1 MIVVPTTMKRLHPS
15 IRYFCLTV
23 FTLISLSAKLAN
35 GTEDWPEFRGPTG
48 QGISDAKNAPV
59 NLDLE
64 RDLVWKAGIPGKGW
78 SSPVIVDGTIVLTTG
93 SEEPESGHY
102 ALSVL
107 AMDTERG
114 DLLWEKAVFKPSE
127 EEASQMHFK
136 NSLASPTVL
145 VSEGI
150 VYAHFGHMGTVAMSL
165 SDGEIIWKQKIA
177 YQPLH
182 GTGGSPV
189 LVDGMLVYNQDAK
202 DKPYVTALD
211 ARTGELAW
219 QTSRNHDANRKFS
232 FSTPLVVN
240 NRGRSEIVSPGSG
253 IIAGYRPKDGREVW
267 RVTFPVG
274 FSITPRPIEAEGVL
288 YFSTG
293 FMRPSLYAIRL
304 DGATGDL
311 TDSHVEWVV
320 HRSMPKTPSPV
331 YKDGMVFA
339 LEDAGRLSCL
349 DAKTGEVLWMESL
362 KANFSASPVLAG
374 DTLYCM
380 TEEGLYFAIGVS
392 KEGMA
397 LRSQVDFGER
407 SLASPAIL
415 NETIYI
421 RTESHLWKLGNGT
434 NVDLGS

>member
-1 MIVVPTTMKRLHPS
+1 
-15 IRYFCLTV
+15 
-23 FTLISLSAKLAN
+23 
-35 GTEDWPEFRGPTG
+35 
-48 QGISDAKNAPV
+48 
-59 NLDLE
+59 
-64 RDLVWKAGIPGKGW
+64 
-78 SSPVIVDGTIVLTTG
+78 
-93 SEEPESGHY
+93 
-102 ALSVL
+102 
-107 AMDTERG
+107 
-114 DLLWEKAVFKPSE
+114 
-127 EEASQMHFK
+127 
-136 NSLASPTVL
+136 
-145 VSEGI
+145 
-150 VYAHFGHMGTVAMSL
+150 
-165 SDGEIIWKQKIA
+165 
-177 YQPLH
+177 
-182 GTGGSPV
+182 
-189 LVDGMLVYNQDAK
+189 
-202 DKPYVTALD
+202 
-211 ARTGELAW
+211 
-219 QTSRNHDANRKFS
+219 
-232 FSTPLVVN
+232 
-240 NRGRSEIVSPGSG
+240 
-253 IIAGYRPKDGREVW
+253 
-267 RVTFPVG
+267 
-274 FSITPRPIEAEGVL
+274 
-288 YFSTG
+288 
-293 FMRPSLYAIRL
+293 MRPSLYAIRL